1 MRYGK
6 GWEMNLALIISGRP
20 DFGNLH
26 KDEDIGDATKEDVV
40 GLLIMLSRDGIRRK
54 TAMICI

>member
-1 MRYGK
+1 
-6 GWEMNLALIISGRP
+6 MNHALIISERL

-26 KDEDIGDATKEDVV
+26 KDEDIGDVTKEDVV

-54 TAMICI
+54 TDMICI